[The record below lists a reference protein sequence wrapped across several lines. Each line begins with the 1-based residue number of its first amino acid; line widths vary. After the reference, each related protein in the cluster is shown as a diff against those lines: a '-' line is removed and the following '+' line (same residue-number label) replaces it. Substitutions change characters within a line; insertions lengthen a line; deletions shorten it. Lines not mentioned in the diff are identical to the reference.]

1 MPNYTF
7 EDETDNESNGSWDET
22 DNESNGS
29 WDETEI
35 NDYVYQPEE
44 PSINK
49 YTIVLCEKYDQ
60 IIHGIIDGEVNYH
73 YLTHVRFKQL
83 DIDIINNYYNTFCKL
98 EIAECLYL
106 PSYHCV
112 SILKTYW
119 LKLIQR
125 TWKKIYKSKKL
136 IIAMRS
142 HPNALKYREINGRW
156 PNNCIN
162 YPNLK
167 GMLSTLSRTPSR
179 SIY

>member
-7 EDETDNESNGSWDET
+7 EDETDNESNSSWDET
-22 DNESNGS
+22 D
-29 WDETEI
+29 DENEI
-35 NDYVYQPEE
+35 NDSIYEPEE

-60 IIHGIIDGEVNYH
+60 LIHGIIDGEVNYH

-83 DIDIINNYYNTFCKL
+83 DMDIINNYYNNYYNTFCKL

-162 YPNLK
+162 YPSLK
-167 GMLSTLSRTPSR
+167 GMLLTLSRTPSR
-179 SIY
+179 SIS